1 MYGVTMKLKK
11 PLIAVCSGGA
21 LAGLYIGLMGVV
33 RYSSGAPGLASI
45 AIFIGENPMNI
56 VHALIGC
63 AIAFVSAF
71 ALTWIIGFEDHAN
84 EDDQIE
90 DESLGE
96 VSVDKA
102 PLMNKI
108 TIASPL
114 KGNIVPLNEV
124 KDETFASEMM
134 GKGIAINPT
143 EGKVVSPINGT
154 VQMIFKTKH
163 ALGLKSEDGAEIL
176 IHIGMD
182 TVQLDGKH
190 FTAHVKDGDKV
201 KVGDTLVEFDM
212 NAIKNEGY
220 ELITPVIITNTMEYL
235 EIVPKDIKSV
245 NTGETLITIL

>member
-1 MYGVTMKLKK
+1 
-11 PLIAVCSGGA
+11 
-21 LAGLYIGLMGVV
+21 MGVV

-71 ALTWIIGFEDHAN
+71 ALTWIIGFEDPAN

-90 DESLGE
+90 DESLEE
-96 VSVDKA
+96 VAVDKA

-143 EGKVVSPINGT
+143 EGKVVSP
-154 VQMIFKTKH
+154 
-163 ALGLKSEDGAEIL
+163 
-176 IHIGMD
+176 
-182 TVQLDGKH
+182 
-190 FTAHVKDGDKV
+190 
-201 KVGDTLVEFDM
+201 M
-212 NAIKNEGY
+212 N
-220 ELITPVIITNTMEYL
+220 
-235 EIVPKDIKSV
+235 
-245 NTGETLITIL
+245 